1 MPENDHARE
10 YENRNDD
17 QADGETLPTLLLLA
31 FVLREI
37 EILVIKLVHLVA
49 YYTKTECKFFA
60 QFRRRKSSHNSLAI
74 YDILR
79 ACWKGNDDANAEG

>member
-1 MPENDHARE
+1 MPENHHAHE
-10 YENRNDD
+10 HDNRNDD
-17 QADGETLPTLLLLA
+17 QTDGKPLPSLLLLA

-37 EILVIKLVHLVA
+37 EFLIIKLTHLGA
-49 YYTKTECKFFA
+49 YYTKTDCKFFV
-60 QFRRRKSSHNSLAI
+60 QFRRWKSSHNSLAI